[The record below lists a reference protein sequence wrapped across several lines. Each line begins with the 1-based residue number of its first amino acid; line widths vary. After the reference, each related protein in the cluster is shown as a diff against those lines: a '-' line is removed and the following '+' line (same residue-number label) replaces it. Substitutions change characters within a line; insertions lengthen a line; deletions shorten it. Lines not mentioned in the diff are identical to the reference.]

1 MPGIVIFLHHSYI
14 TTFTIFTNNLT
25 ESFFPA
31 FALALSGIV
40 GTFYDT
46 TPNQIRHGGDK
57 WAIVYT
63 ALGCAATISGV
74 LQVNAT
80 PSGLKLVF

>member
-1 MPGIVIFLHHSYI
+1 MPGIVIFLHYTYI
-14 TTFTIFTNNLT
+14 STFTIFTNNLT
-25 ESFFPA
+25 ESFSSA

-46 TPNQIRHGGDK
+46 TPSQIRHGGDK

-74 LQVNAT
+74 LQVNTA
-80 PSGLKLVF
+80 PSGIKLVF